1 MFTMM
6 LTQVRQHGHHQA
18 GMDGAAGGVF
28 QQCCGKCLPQWVFL
42 DTLFCWGKCRPQ
54 EIKCLLFKVSIKDQS
69 VFNSLK
75 LNSLLNQYFKYVP
88 RSLSNT
94 KPPKVIRNFFL
105 KMDVCFSGIIQLG
118 LFRWNGEPS
127 TWESSWHSGAYVRSV
142 DILFAL
148 NFEVLVL
155 ILQSID
161 RSWSC
166 FHAILLAGLYYILD
180 IQPDVLII
188 FVPGYTVF
196 KICPMWLYY
205 TYYIC
210 SRLHC

>member
-1 MFTMM
+1 MI
-6 LTQVRQHGHHQA
+6 
-18 GMDGAAGGVF
+18 
-28 QQCCGKCLPQWVFL
+28 KCLQQEFNCHFNCLLLSRSSQDFL
-42 DTLFCWGKCRPQ
+42 Q
-54 EIKCLLFKVSIKDQS
+54 MEIKCLLFIKVSIKDQS

-75 LNSLLNQYFKYVP
+75 LNSLLN
-88 RSLSNT
+88 
-94 KPPKVIRNFFL
+94 PPIQPNPKLIRNFIL
-105 KMDVCFSGIIQLG
+105 KTAVCFSGIIQLG

-142 DILFAL
+142 DIPFAL

-180 IQPDVLII
+180 VQPDVLII

>member
-1 MFTMM
+1 MPSS
-6 LTQVRQHGHHQA
+6 VS
-18 GMDGAAGGVF
+18 
-28 QQCCGKCLPQWVFL
+28 FL

-127 TWESSWHSGAYVRSV
+127 TWESSWHSGAYVR
-142 DILFAL
+142 
-148 NFEVLVL
+148 
-155 ILQSID
+155 
-161 RSWSC
+161 
-166 FHAILLAGLYYILD
+166 
-180 IQPDVLII
+180 
-188 FVPGYTVF
+188 FVCY
-196 KICPMWLYY
+196 ICPARRLD
-205 TYYIC
+205 YIC
-210 SRLHC
+210 SRLYCFQNMSNVIILYILYLFQATLFAI